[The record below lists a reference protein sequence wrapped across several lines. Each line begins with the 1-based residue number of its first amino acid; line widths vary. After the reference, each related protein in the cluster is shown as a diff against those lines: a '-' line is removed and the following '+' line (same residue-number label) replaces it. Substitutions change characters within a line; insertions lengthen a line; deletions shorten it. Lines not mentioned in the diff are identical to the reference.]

1 MSIDSTVV
9 SHFTDR
15 ASRYNRSSKWVSDP
29 DLGAMLVR
37 LMAPKPTDSL
47 LDVACGTGQVSTNFA
62 GKVGHITGLD
72 ITPAM
77 FEQADEILDNMVVSS
92 AESMPFE
99 DASFDLVIE
108 RQGIQFMNDAAAVR
122 EMVRV
127 CKPGGQIC
135 VVQLCAVGPEDK
147 DEYHEVLR
155 LRNPARKNFYV
166 RGDIEA
172 LLLEAGCTSVTTHE
186 YVSVEDVDA
195 WSDNGAIP
203 EDNREGIRRVYRNAS
218 DTFRKLHAVQ
228 SEDGNRFFD
237 NMLFVVGIGTR

>member
-1 MSIDSTVV
+1 MPIDAKVV

-15 ASRYNRSSKWVSDP
+15 ADRYNRSSRWVSDP
-29 DLGAMLVR
+29 NLGAMLVR
-37 LMAPKPTDSL
+37 LLAPTTDDSL
-47 LDVACGTGQVSTNFA
+47 LDVACGTGQVSTNFS
-62 GKVGHITGLD
+62 GHVGRITGLD

-77 FEQADEILDNMVVSS
+77 FAQADEILDEMVISS

-99 DASFDLVIE
+99 DEQFDFVIE
-108 RQGIQFMNDAAAVR
+108 RQGIQFMNDATAVG

-127 CKPGGQIC
+127 CKPGGKIC
-135 VVQLCAVGPEDK
+135 LVQLCAVGDEDK

-172 LLLEAGCTSVTTHE
+172 LLRTAGCSTVETHE
-186 YVSVEDVDA
+186 YVSIEDVDA

-203 EDNREGIRRVYRNAS
+203 EDNREGIRAVYRDAS
-218 DTFRKLHAVQ
+218 DAFRKLHAVQ

-237 NMLFVVGIGTR
+237 NMLFVVGVGTR